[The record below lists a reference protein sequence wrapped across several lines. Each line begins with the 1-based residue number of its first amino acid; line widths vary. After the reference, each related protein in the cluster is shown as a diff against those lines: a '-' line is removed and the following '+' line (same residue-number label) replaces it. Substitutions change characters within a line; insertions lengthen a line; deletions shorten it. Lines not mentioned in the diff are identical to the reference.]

1 MNSTIEVR
9 RYRGADGIT
18 LVADVGGDPSAPP
31 VVLLHGGGQT
41 RHSWRGAMRELM
53 ARGYHVINFD
63 ARGHGDSDWSP
74 DGAYRVDVL
83 AADLRSIVA
92 TLPEPPALVGASMG
106 GATSLYA
113 TGMSTEPFAR
123 ALVLVDVVPR
133 IDPAGAKKIMAFMG
147 ARSDG
152 FATLEEAADA
162 IAAYNP
168 HRPRP
173 KDTAGL
179 MKNLRRRADGRLHW
193 HWDPRFLDDP
203 RRAEPPLFADQLNQ
217 AAERIRIPTL
227 LVRGMKSNIVSEAGI
242 AELRRHLPHLE
253 VYDVAGAG
261 HMVAGDKNDAF
272 NEGMLGFLYKHMP
285 PFGDPSAADP

>member
-1 MNSTIEVR
+1 MNSTIEVC
-9 RYRGADGIT
+9 RYRGADGIN

-31 VVLLHGGGQT
+31 VILLHGGGQT
-41 RHSWRGAMRELM
+41 RHSWRGVMRELV

-63 ARGHGDSDWSP
+63 ARGHGDSGWSP
-74 DGAYRVDVL
+74 DGSYGLNVF

-92 TLPEPPALVGASMG
+92 TLPNPPVLVGASMG

-113 TGMSTEPFAR
+113 AGMSTEPFAR
-123 ALVLVDVVPR
+123 ALVLVDIVPR

-162 IAAYNP
+162 VAAYNP

-203 RRAEPPLFADQLNQ
+203 QRAEPPLFAEQLNQ
-217 AAERIRIPTL
+217 AAMQVRIPTL
-227 LVRGMKSNIVSEAGI
+227 LVRGLKSDLVSEDGI

-253 VYDVAGAG
+253 IYDVVGAG

-272 NEGMLGFLYKHMP
+272 NEGVLKFLDKHMP
-285 PFGDPSAADP
+285 APSGTP